1 MSKTYTPGP
10 EADAIIARQVAK
22 GNFATAEE
30 VVRAG
35 VQLLEEHEAELE
47 ELRRLIDE
55 GDADIAAGRVHSY
68 ANADEL
74 TQDIVA
80 RGEARLKKNG

>member
-10 EADAIIARQVAK
+10 EADAIIARQLAN

-35 VQLLEEHEAELE
+35 VELLEAQEAELA

-55 GDADIAAGRVHSY
+55 GDAAIAAGQIYRY
-68 ANADEL
+68 ADADEL
-74 TQDIVA
+74 TEDIVA
-80 RGEARLKKNG
+80 RGESRSKKRA